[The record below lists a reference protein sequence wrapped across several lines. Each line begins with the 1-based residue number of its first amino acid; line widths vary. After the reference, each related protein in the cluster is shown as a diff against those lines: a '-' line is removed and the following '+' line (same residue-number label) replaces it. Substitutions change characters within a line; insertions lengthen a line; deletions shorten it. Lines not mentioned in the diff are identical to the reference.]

1 MRAVRGR
8 AEARWLPSRHRF
20 ALFRLWA
27 YARLRTATPEP
38 KPGLILMVDRDQSA
52 VESYTTSTW
61 IALMTAGYIAAE
73 LAKRWPLPV
82 AIAAAI
88 PLACL
93 ALHLPLL
100 VAPVLVPV
108 IEVFARKRLT
118 WYAAVNSTAFVAT
131 HLAIALVLADQ
142 RTWVRFVAW
151 QFLAVFGL
159 NAIAAAIVF
168 LLRGRI
174 TSLEASY
181 GVTPSSA
188 S

>member
-1 MRAVRGR
+1 MRMVRGR

-20 ALFRLWA
+20 GLFRLWA
-27 YARLRTATPEP
+27 YARLRSATPEP
-38 KPGLILMVDRDQSA
+38 KPGLLLMIDPDQSA
-52 VESYTTSTW
+52 VESHTTSTW
-61 IALMTAGYIAAE
+61 ITLTTACYIAAE
-73 LAKRWPLPV
+73 LAKRWPLPL

-88 PLACL
+88 PLACISL
-93 ALHLPLL
+93 ILPLFIGA
-100 VAPVLVPV
+100 VIVPA
-108 IEVFARKRLT
+108 IEAIARRRLA
-118 WYAAVNSTAFVAT
+118 WHAAINSTAFVAI
-131 HLAIALVLADQ
+131 HLAIALLLADQ

-168 LLRGRI
+168 FLRGRI